1 MMQKVIDQVNKQSDP
16 TIGLIKEGKIYFLVL
31 NRSDNV
37 FDFNYMKLISDYLDV
52 VANAEGDRILVTI
65 GTGPKI
71 FSSGFDFK
79 CWMAHPLNPFHT
91 ASLM

>member
-1 MMQKVIDQVNKQSDP
+1 
-16 TIGLIKEGKIYFLVL
+16 
-31 NRSDNV
+31 
-37 FDFNYMKLISDYLDV
+37 MKLISDYLDV
-52 VANAEGDRILVTI
+52 VANAEGERILVTV
-65 GTGPKI
+65 GTGPKV